1 MKKLL
6 PLLSALVLLASC
18 NQYQKTP
25 SGVAYKI
32 SGNSKEKIKQG
43 QIFKYH
49 MEYKVPP
56 KDSVFNT
63 TFEHLPGF
71 MMFDSTRVSPH
82 SYLELISKVGEG
94 DEVTFS
100 LSVDTLKKF
109 GALEYNQ
116 IFHRN
121 DVIKGKM
128 KILKIFK
135 GEEEANADYKKEI
148 ELEKNRELDL
158 LKKYVKEKGI
168 TAKELPSGVM
178 VQVEKE
184 GEGSKPD
191 SGQTVLVLYK
201 GYFPN
206 GKEFDSNNGPKS
218 PNKNPLT
225 IQVGAGGVIPGM
237 EEGIRS
243 FGKGGKGKIF
253 IPALMGYGM
262 GGQPPIIPQYANL
275 IFDVEVIDVMATPP
289 PPPSPAPQMPPTRR

>member
-25 SGVAYKI
+25 SGIAYKI

-148 ELEKNRELDL
+148 DLEKNRELDL

-168 TAKELPSGVM
+168 AAKELPSGVM

-201 GYFPN
+201 GYFPD

-289 PPPSPAPQMPPTRR
+289 PPPSSAPQMPPMRR

>member
-25 SGVAYKI
+25 SGIAYKI

-148 ELEKNRELDL
+148 DLEKNRELDL

-168 TAKELPSGVM
+168 TAKELPSGVL
-178 VQVEKE
+178 VQIEKE

-201 GYFPN
+201 GYFPD

-289 PPPSPAPQMPPTRR
+289 PPPSSAPQMPPMRR

>member
-49 MEYKVPP
+49 MEFKVPP

-218 PNKNPLT
+218 PNKNPLS

-289 PPPSPAPQMPPTRR
+289 PPPTPAPQMPPMRR

>member
-148 ELEKNRELDL
+148 DLEKNRELDL

-184 GEGSKPD
+184 GEASKPD

-289 PPPSPAPQMPPTRR
+289 PPPASAPQMPPMRR

>member
-178 VQVEKE
+178 VQIEKE
-184 GEGSKPD
+184 GEGNKPD

-201 GYFPN
+201 GYFPD

-289 PPPSPAPQMPPTRR
+289 PPPSPAPQMPPMRR

>member
-25 SGVAYKI
+25 SGIAYKI

-71 MMFDSTRVSPH
+71 MMFDSARVSPH

-109 GALEYNQ
+109 GVLEYNQ

-148 ELEKNRELDL
+148 DLEKNRELDL

-168 TAKELPSGVM
+168 TAKELPSGVL

-201 GYFPN
+201 GYFPD

-289 PPPSPAPQMPPTRR
+289 PPPTSAPQMPPMRR

>member
-289 PPPSPAPQMPPTRR
+289 PPPSPAPQMPPMRR

>member
-218 PNKNPLT
+218 PNKNPLS

-289 PPPSPAPQMPPTRR
+289 PPPAPQMPPMRR

>member
-1 MKKLL
+1 
-6 PLLSALVLLASC
+6 
-18 NQYQKTP
+18 
-25 SGVAYKI
+25 
-32 SGNSKEKIKQG
+32 
-43 QIFKYH
+43 
-49 MEYKVPP
+49 
-56 KDSVFNT
+56 
-63 TFEHLPGF
+63 
-71 MMFDSTRVSPH
+71 
-82 SYLELISKVGEG
+82 
-94 DEVTFS
+94 
-100 LSVDTLKKF
+100 
-109 GALEYNQ
+109 
-116 IFHRN
+116 
-121 DVIKGKM
+121 
-128 KILKIFK
+128 
-135 GEEEANADYKKEI
+135 
-148 ELEKNRELDL
+148 
-158 LKKYVKEKGI
+158 
-168 TAKELPSGVM
+168 LPSGVL

-201 GYFPN
+201 GYFPD

-289 PPPSPAPQMPPTRR
+289 PPPSSAPQMPPMRR

>member
-128 KILKIFK
+128 KILKIFR

-206 GKEFDSNNGPKS
+206 GKEFDSNNSPKS

-289 PPPSPAPQMPPTRR
+289 PPPTPAPQMPPMRR

>member
-1 MKKLL
+1 
-6 PLLSALVLLASC
+6 
-18 NQYQKTP
+18 
-25 SGVAYKI
+25 
-32 SGNSKEKIKQG
+32 
-43 QIFKYH
+43 
-49 MEYKVPP
+49 
-56 KDSVFNT
+56 
-63 TFEHLPGF
+63 

-289 PPPSPAPQMPPTRR
+289 PPPPAPQMPPMRR

>member
-289 PPPSPAPQMPPTRR
+289 PPPPAPQMPPMRR

>member
-148 ELEKNRELDL
+148 DLEKNRELDL

-289 PPPSPAPQMPPTRR
+289 PPPPAPQMPPMRR

>member
-218 PNKNPLT
+218 PNKNPLS

-289 PPPSPAPQMPPTRR
+289 PPPTPAPQMPPMRR

>member
-32 SGNSKEKIKQG
+32 SGNSKVKIKNG

-49 MEYKVPP
+49 MEYRIPP
-56 KDSVFNT
+56 KDSVLNST
-63 TFEHLPGF
+63 YEPLPGF
-71 MMFDSTRVSPH
+71 MMFDSARVSPH
-82 SYLELISKVGEG
+82 SFLELITKCGEG
-94 DEVTFS
+94 DEVAFS
-100 LSVDTLKKF
+100 LSVDTLKKM

-116 IFHRN
+116 FFHRN
-121 DVIKGKM
+121 DLIKGKL

-148 ELEKNRELDL
+148 DLEKKRELDL
-158 LKKYVKEKGI
+158 LKNYVKEKGI
-168 TAKELPSGVM
+168 TTKELPSGVL
-178 VQVEKE
+178 VQIERE

-191 SGQTVLVLYK
+191 SGKTVQVLYK

-206 GKEFDSNNGPKS
+206 GKVFDSNNDPKS

-237 EEGIRS
+237 DEGIRS

-253 IPALMGYGM
+253 IPAMMGYGPS
-262 GGQPPIIPQYANL
+262 GQPPVILPWANL
-275 IFDVEVIDVMATPP
+275 IFDVEVIEMMATPP
-289 PPPSPAPQMPPTRR
+289 APPASAPQMPPMRR

>member
-56 KDSVFNT
+56 KDSVYNT

-289 PPPSPAPQMPPTRR
+289 PPPPAPQMPPMRR

>member
-218 PNKNPLT
+218 PNKNPLS

-289 PPPSPAPQMPPTRR
+289 PPPSPAPQMPPMRR

>member
-25 SGVAYKI
+25 SGISYKV
-32 SGNSKEKIKQG
+32 SGNSKVKIKNG

-49 MEYKVPP
+49 MEYRIPP

-71 MMFDSTRVSPH
+71 MMFDSSRVSPH
-82 SYLELISKVGEG
+82 SYLELISKCGEG
-94 DEVTFS
+94 DEVAFS
-100 LSVDTLKKF
+100 LSVDTLKKM

-116 IFHRN
+116 LFHRN
-121 DVIKGKM
+121 DFIKGKL

-148 ELEKNRELDL
+148 DLEKNRELDI

-168 TAKELPSGVM
+168 TTKELPSGVL
-178 VQVEKE
+178 VQIEKE
-184 GEGSKPD
+184 GEGNKPD

-201 GYFPN
+201 GYFPD

-289 PPPSPAPQMPPTRR
+289 PPPASAPQMPPMRR